1 MEGYYPFNSNKKL
14 QWPKRSSW
22 RLIYL
27 QLSYGWWWHFGKSST
42 HFIIMLISKYSCTL
56 ISCSNGFQGKNKCCL
71 FYRWNSVS
79 AFIENI
85 KKLFEAGL
93 LLSRKKVW
101 KHLGWQYVFS
111 LLCSKLIYLIVFGYL
126 YIHSHIFIKREKQ
139 SSIQLRNRKFG
150 LFITTKKWLW

>member
-27 QLSYGWWWHFGKSST
+27 QLSYGCWWHFGKSST

-56 ISCSNGFQGKNKCCL
+56 ISCSNGFQGKNKFCL

-93 LLSRKKVW
+93 LECGWTVLDSSIIQLNLAIPDVKGPTNLICHWQISHKGDRKKLP
-101 KHLGWQYVFS
+101 K
-111 LLCSKLIYLIVFGYL
+111 
-126 YIHSHIFIKREKQ
+126 YIKGGFPIFTG
-139 SSIQLRNRKFG
+139 QL
-150 LFITTKKWLW
+150 